1 MKIIRDTKLF
11 NDLKEAS
18 KKGKSIWEVL
28 FDKNFEL
35 KNKEI
40 LFFASELDHIKET
53 KNQFV
58 FHDRGS
64 NGKDN
69 SFIIRKEKNW

>member
-11 NDLKEAS
+11 KELK
-18 KKGKSIWEVL
+18 KSENKWKCL
-28 FDKNFEL
+28 FTENFEL
-35 KNKEI
+35 KNTEI
-40 LFFASELDHIKET
+40 PFFASELDHIEET
-53 KNQFV
+53 KKQFV